1 MQVNKKNANN
11 LFYIFVSAHL
21 IVWTLVPS
29 ITNANLPL
37 DTIEALAWGSNMD
50 WGFNKHPP
58 GSAFFLE
65 ILYRILGPQDWAYY
79 LLSQI
84 FVIIAFFITYKL
96 ADEIF
101 KNKILSL
108 ISVFLLE
115 GVVFYNFTTPEFNVN
130 VCQLPFWTLCV
141 YYSWKIFDKKNIS
154 YEDCALLGFFAAIG
168 FLSKYLFIYLL
179 IGIDLLFLYS
189 IFVKKYQKFDFKFL
203 ISIEVFF
210 ILLIPHFIWLMNND
224 YISITYGLA
233 RTGLVE
239 ASLSDH
245 IIYPL
250 IFLGKQ
256 IGILIPLF
264 IMFFFL
270 IKKFKFKINFK
281 DKRLLFLFFI
291 NLAPITLMLVTSF
304 VTGSKIRTMWMTPF
318 YLFFG
323 VLLVYIFQSQINQ
336 KKLKN
341 FILAF
346 LILFIL
352 SPLSYAYISITKTD
366 KRTDYP
372 GKEIAKKIQYT
383 WSQDHNEPINVV
395 LGDEWAAGN
404 LSYHLR
410 SRPIWEGLITERKLD
425 TLSKFTCVDNIC
437 VGVR

>member
-29 ITNANLPL
+29 ITNPNLPL

-65 ILYRILGPQDWAYY
+65 IIYRILGPQDWAYY

-154 YEDCALLGFFAAIG
+154 YKDCALLGFFAAIG

-245 IIYPL
+245 IIYPF

-410 SRPIWEGLITERKLD
+410 SRPVWEGLITERKLD

-437 VGVR
+437 VGAR